1 MGREKGVY
9 VVCARLPG
17 ATAPLAEAH
26 DAAAG
31 QPASRRMNRMERV
44 ALAYGGRLVRR
55 ASGMLLTSFATANA
69 AALAAC
75 EMQRRCHGMPRL
87 ASYPVPLHVG
97 IHRAAPPGTS
107 PADPGE
113 RRDGNRRFGFT
124 MAQLLADAADRDCVL
139 VSGLVFRA
147 LAPDLRERCRP
158 LAKPPLGIPAFG
170 IDWSGT
176 LSLQP
181 QVSIHAAP
189 TSPSRRH
196 VVLRKNASRL
206 VLDQLDVAT
215 TFGRDPACDVAVADH
230 LVSREH
236 AHIELHPDGCLLTDH
251 STNGTSVV
259 FHSGHEVLLHN
270 ESFLLEGRGRI
281 SLGRSA
287 DSNAAGVIEFR
298 VLKV

>member
-1 MGREKGVY
+1 
-9 VVCARLPG
+9 
-17 ATAPLAEAH
+17 
-26 DAAAG
+26 
-31 QPASRRMNRMERV
+31 
-44 ALAYGGRLVRR
+44 
-55 ASGMLLTSFATANA
+55 MLLAGFATANA

-87 ASYPVPLHVG
+87 AHYPVSLHVG
-97 IHRAAPPGTS
+97 IHRATPPRTR

-113 RRDGNRRFGFT
+113 RRDANRRFGFA
-124 MAQLLADAADRDCVL
+124 MALLLADAADRDCVL

-158 LAKPPLGIPAFG
+158 LADAL
-170 IDWSGT
+170 SGT
-176 LSLQP
+176 PVYRMDWNAALSLQP

-189 TSPSRRH
+189 ATPSRRQL
-196 VVLRKNASRL
+196 VLRKDASRL
-206 VLDQLDVAT
+206 VLDQLDAVT
-215 TFGRDPACDVAVADH
+215 SLGRDPACDVIVADP

-236 AHIELHPDGCLLTDH
+236 AHIEVRSEGCVLSDH

-259 FHSGHEVLLHN
+259 FHSGHEVLLRN

-287 DSNAAGVIEFR
+287 ETNPAGAIEFR
-298 VLKV
+298 VLNA